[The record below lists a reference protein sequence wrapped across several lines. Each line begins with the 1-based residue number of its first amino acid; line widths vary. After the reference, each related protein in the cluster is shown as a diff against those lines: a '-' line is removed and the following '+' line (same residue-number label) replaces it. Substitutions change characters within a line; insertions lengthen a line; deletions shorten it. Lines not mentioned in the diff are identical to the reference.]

1 MENFK
6 NVNISLKTKKY
17 NLKYTILIIIC
28 CQYINFRIT
37 YVSLFYYN
45 KSIKVID

>member
-6 NVNISLKTKKY
+6 NVNIILKTKNY

-28 CQYINFRIT
+28 CQYISFRIT
-37 YVSLFYYN
+37 HVRLFYY
-45 KSIKVID
+45 K